1 MCDQIKSKHLF
12 LFFFKY
18 LRMKWPIL
26 YFWRKSFPL
35 PSLQNQDQL
44 PIYYLS
50 SLVNILGSLHQKSLV
65 EDINEPL
72 NRVLLE
78 PLTIPHRRR
87 SASTSRSSKKKRNKS
102 KRKETDDDL
111 LGSNIQD
118 DYSSGNESV
127 FGSSLNL
134 YQGGSARNSRKG
146 ICSFLATIT

>member
-1 MCDQIKSKHLF
+1 M
-12 LFFFKY
+12 
-18 LRMKWPIL
+18 
-26 YFWRKSFPL
+26 
-35 PSLQNQDQL
+35 
-44 PIYYLS
+44 
-50 SLVNILGSLHQKSLV
+50 NILGSLHRKSLV

-146 ICSFLATIT
+146 ICSFLATTYYIRKKYSRL